1 MVRLV
6 ALILFVVWFIVWA
19 IQGFKAT
26 GFVHIFLLCAVA
38 IGVVQFVAA
47 RRAARQ

>member
-1 MVRLV
+1 MVRRV
-6 ALILFVVWFIVWA
+6 ALILFAVWFIVWA

-26 GFVHIFLLCAVA
+26 GFVHVLLLCAVA
-38 IGVVQFVAA
+38 VAVVQFVAE